1 MSEYTETDFSVDKK
15 DVIQMCERITK
26 FLMKDFDKKFN
37 QHKSLDH
44 KWFVQ
49 GTIHGVCRGLFV
61 DKQVAIY
68 LILGSNPRRPG
79 WGELKKKYD
88 IEPVK
93 FVLRREVV
101 AAGKK
106 LLENHGFKVFFTDV
120 NRNGDFNM
128 KVIFYPYTQEG
139 EEVKA
144 SASSSEEG
152 KASSEEGFVT
162 VGKKKSLNNKSKT
175 TGPAASKPVTSSG
188 YAGAAYRGKDKPAP
202 APLADPK
209 KKAVLPKKTIVL
221 DSDSEESVTAGAE
234 DAGSFEGDKSE

>member
-79 WGELKKKYD
+79 WGDLKKKYD
-88 IEPVK
+88 VEPVK

-139 EEVKA
+139 EAAEKKTNE
-144 SASSSEEG
+144 STPSDDS
-152 KASSEEGFVT
+152 KEGFVT
-162 VGKKKSLNNKSKT
+162 VGAKKTKKTFSK
-175 TGPAASKPVTSSG
+175 PAATSG

-221 DSDSEESVTAGAE
+221 DSDSEESATCGVAD
-234 DAGSFEGDKSE
+234 DASVEGDKSE